1 MLPSVQENVPE
12 MLLQRSR
19 LAFCANL
26 DLGRPQDRFDFGSTL
41 VLSRNLKFYEF
52 RRKELVHH
60 IDLRATQ
67 LQQLAGQ
74 LEAYDGP
81 MSPFLP
87 SSECRERLDANMLQD
102 PEELPLRFGK
112 FVWQRV
118 EIYLLIQCWRQLIV
132 LRRPKEHG
140 ANFELVAQ
148 HKDIESIQMVQGSIP
163 YQAVVELHFGNGKR
177 QRCDFQEAS
186 MEEKEEQEQDARPS
200 TSKEAGAL
208 SAQEFDGLVQQVHG
222 LRAELAS
229 QRAQTQKDFALAQEL
244 QLFGTAGERS
254 LLLEEKQPLRR
265 LGDVWTRICGDYL
278 VCGTLL
284 VNVAGSQRLS
294 IVQELY
300 PLVNL
305 QPHSN
310 FSLLHRL
317 YELPLLA
324 NGLPPEDYDQL
335 AQFWA
340 CQDQHSR
347 LLKWRPLAKTQQ
359 LAPESSA
366 VMVVALR
373 LVDLLQAEKLHLMAI
388 YEIGG
393 GSAEKEPSQRQ
404 LHLVTFDVR
413 KLLDA
418 GEALAPSFSPTTLHQ
433 DFLAVIM
440 THNAHCSLK
449 LVFESATDC
458 TAFEQ
463 LLVTKL
469 QFELIQAQEAE
480 PPREQNSDLLD
491 DSCPGSAFQSSSTAA
506 NPVQHIFYNRQ
517 PMSQWCGALLLRD
530 DPGQRWHIYARTN
543 DRLCLLLHRLR
554 RDLLQL
560 HCNLT
565 YLGVNEPGLSPAD
578 AAVELEASLQE
589 ELEAWKELLKPADS
603 QEQRLK
609 QWTHLHD
616 MQFVSDVLASVIM
629 SAEPEKKE

>member
-1 MLPSVQENVPE
+1 MLLPSVQENVPE
-12 MLLQRSR
+12 MLLQPAR

-26 DLGRPQDRFDFGSTL
+26 DLGRPRDRFDCGSTL

-67 LQQLAGQ
+67 LQQLAKQ

-81 MSPFLP
+81 ASPFLP
-87 SSECRERLDANMLQD
+87 SSECSEERLDADMLQD
-102 PEELPLRFGK
+102 PEELPLKFGK
-112 FVWQRV
+112 FVWQGV
-118 EIYLLIQCWRQLIV
+118 EIYLLIRCWRQLIV

-148 HKDIESIQMVQGSIP
+148 HKDVESVQMVRGSIP
-163 YQAVVELHFGNGKR
+163 YQAVVELQFGNGKR
-177 QRCDFQEAS
+177 QRCDFQE
-186 MEEKEEQEQDARPS
+186 EEEQQDPQPS
-200 TSKEAGAL
+200 TSKEAGELL

-229 QRAQTQKDFALAQEL
+229 QRAQTQKDFSLAQEL

-284 VNVAGSQRLS
+284 INVAGGQRLS

-300 PLVNL
+300 PLVSL

-310 FSLLHRL
+310 FSLLQRL

-324 NGLPPEDYDQL
+324 DGQPPEDYDQL

-340 CQDQHSR
+340 CQEQHSR
-347 LLKWRPLAKTQQ
+347 RLKWRPLAKSRQ

-373 LVDLLQAEKLHLMAI
+373 LVDLLQAEQLHLMAI
-388 YEIGG
+388 YEIAG

-404 LHLVTFDVR
+404 LHLITFDVR

-418 GEALAPSFSPTTLHQ
+418 GESLAPSFSPATLHQ

-449 LVFESATDC
+449 LVFESPEDC
-458 TAFEQ
+458 KAFEQ
-463 LLVTKL
+463 LLVAKL
-469 QFELIQAQEAE
+469 QFEMIEAQEQE
-480 PPREQNSDLLD
+480 PPKEQDSDLLD
-491 DSCPGSAFQSSSTAA
+491 DSCPNAAFQSSKSATAA
-506 NPVQHIFYNRQ
+506 NSVQHIFYNRQ
-517 PMSQWCGALLLRD
+517 PLSQWCGALLLRD
-530 DPGQRWHIYARTN
+530 DPGQRWHIYARTD
-543 DRLCLLLHRLR
+543 DRLSLLLHRLR

-578 AAVELEASLQE
+578 AAVELGASLQE
-589 ELEAWKELLKPADS
+589 ELEAWKELLKPAES

-609 QWTHLHD
+609 QWTHLHE

-629 SAEPEKKE
+629 SAEMEKKE